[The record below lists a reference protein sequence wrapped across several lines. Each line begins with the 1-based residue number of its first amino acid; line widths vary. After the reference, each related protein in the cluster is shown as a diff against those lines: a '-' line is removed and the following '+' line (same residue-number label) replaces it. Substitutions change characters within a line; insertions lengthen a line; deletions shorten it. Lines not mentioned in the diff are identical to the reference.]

1 MGIYRD
7 AAQIVIK
14 RQVNIYGVERV
25 KPVAKAS
32 GYDVDKTGNILSVS
46 DEEKSLLK
54 FWERMRI
61 EMPIA
66 VMGCRIILMHFFY
79 KSKGDLPKWLL

>member
-14 RQVNIYGVERV
+14 RQVNIYGFERV
-25 KPVAKAS
+25 KPVAKSS
-32 GYDVDKTGNILSVS
+32 GYDVDTTGNILSVS

-54 FWERMRI
+54 FWERIRI

-66 VMGCRIILMHFFY
+66 VMGCRITLMHFFY
-79 KSKGDLPKWLL
+79 KANFALPKWLQ